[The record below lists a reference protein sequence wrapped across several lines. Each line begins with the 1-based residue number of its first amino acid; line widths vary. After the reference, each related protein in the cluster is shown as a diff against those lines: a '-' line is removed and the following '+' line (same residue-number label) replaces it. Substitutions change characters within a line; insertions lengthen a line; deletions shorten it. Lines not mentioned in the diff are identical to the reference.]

1 MRLRFNILVSKI
13 TALFKQGLTARE
25 LTESIVAAGII
36 SIIPI
41 LGISTFMITTL
52 SLKRKLNLPIMLSL
66 SYLMWPLQILL
77 ILPFIKLGEFI
88 FSVHAPNHT
97 VEEIIHSF
105 QTGFFNTISHLSFEL
120 LCGLGAWFLIAV
132 PVAVGIYLLMLLVLK
147 VAFRRTNV
155 E

>member
-1 MRLRFNILVSKI
+1 MAFTDIIDTSVYKI
-13 TALFKQGLTARE
+13 GR
-25 LTESIVAAGII
+25 I
-36 SIIPI
+36 
-41 LGISTFMITTL
+41 
-52 SLKRKLNLPIMLSL
+52 
-66 SYLMWPLQILL
+66 
-77 ILPFIKLGEFI
+77 I

-132 PVAVGIYLLMLLVLK
+132 PVAVGIYFLMLLVLK

>member
-1 MRLRFNILVSKI
+1 MRLRFNILLSKI

-25 LTESIVAAGII
+25 LAESIVAAGII